1 MPHVAVL
8 NVSICIPSQGLK
20 AAHVIQSGFTRIPV
34 YSGVRQNITGVLYVK
49 DLILIDPD
57 DNTELGSVLAFRC
70 VERHCNLLLRRD
82 SPSLQI
88 YGQSK
93 IAAFIPCR
101 GTNVTYVREDVKLDV
116 VFKEFMSSA
125 NHMLLV
131 QGALT
136 GGPET
141 DSAASVCGLIT
152 LEDVM
157 EELIGV
163 SPAPLSC
170 IIYRAWPVRSQ
181 LTMRIKERQQN
192 GGQ

>member
-1 MPHVAVL
+1 M
-8 NVSICIPSQGLK
+8 
-20 AAHVIQSGFTRIPV
+20 
-34 YSGVRQNITGVLYVK
+34 RQNITGVLYVK

-70 VERHCNLLLRRD
+70 VERCCSLLQMQDAPFHFVYIQKSMLVFT
-82 SPSLQI
+82 S
-88 YGQSK
+88 
-93 IAAFIPCR
+93 CR
-101 GTNVTYVREDVKLDV
+101 GRNATYVREDVKLDV

-131 QGALT
+131 QGALN

-141 DSAASVCGLIT
+141 ESAASVCGLIT

-163 SPAPLSC
+163 SPALHGTCQAS
-170 IIYRAWPVRSQ
+170 S
-181 LTMRIKERQQN
+181 L
-192 GGQ
+192 GLGQ

>member
-1 MPHVAVL
+1 M
-8 NVSICIPSQGLK
+8 
-20 AAHVIQSGFTRIPV
+20 QSGFTRIPV

-70 VERHCNLLLRRD
+70 GERRCNLMQRQDAPLYIIEA
-82 SPSLQI
+82 QA
-88 YGQSK
+88 QMT
-93 IAAFIPCR
+93 AFIPCR
-101 GTNVTYVREDVKLDV
+101 GRNATYVREDVKLDV

-131 QGALT
+131 QGALN
-136 GGPET
+136 GGPEAN
-141 DSAASVCGLIT
+141 SAASVCGLIT

-163 SPAPLSC
+163 SPAF
-170 IIYRAWPVRSQ
+170 
-181 LTMRIKERQQN
+181 N
-192 GGQ
+192 GTCQASSSGLGQCAAS